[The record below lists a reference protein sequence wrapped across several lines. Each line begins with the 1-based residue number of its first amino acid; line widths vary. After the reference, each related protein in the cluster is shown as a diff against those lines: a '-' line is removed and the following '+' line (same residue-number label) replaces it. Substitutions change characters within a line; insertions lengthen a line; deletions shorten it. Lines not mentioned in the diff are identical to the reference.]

1 MVLQHDMAQAIVEAE
16 PVITCRH
23 YWIIDTAQG
32 PVSKGVCQY
41 CHEVRE
47 FQNSITEVDRDY

>member
-1 MVLQHDMAQAIVEAE
+1 MVLQNEMAPTMIEE
-16 PVITCRH
+16 IPEMTCRH

-41 CHEVRE
+41 CHEVKE
-47 FQNSITEVDRDY
+47 FQNSITEMERDY